1 MGEALRAWAHW
12 ADDRG
17 GWRSTAVGE
26 WTGRAHGRR
35 WQAWRMAGLGEALA
49 SATLSSLLDFGLDGG
64 AMTAARSAV
73 GEAVTPRL
81 DGGMFEGQGA
91 PGHGRA
97 ARRIVGEPRTRSF
110 GAARRALGVRA

>member
-1 MGEALRAWAHW
+1 
-12 ADDRG
+12 
-17 GWRSTAVGE
+17 
-26 WTGRAHGRR
+26 
-35 WQAWRMAGLGEALA
+35 MAGLGEALA

-110 GAARRALGVRA
+110 GAARRALAYELESLAGSPFALDANTYSLPPVLDLTYRPEWRDCNW